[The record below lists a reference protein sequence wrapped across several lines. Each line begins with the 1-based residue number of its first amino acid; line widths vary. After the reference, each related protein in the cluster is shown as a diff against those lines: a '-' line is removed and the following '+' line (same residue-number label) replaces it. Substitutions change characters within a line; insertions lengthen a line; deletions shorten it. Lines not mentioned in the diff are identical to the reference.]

1 MIQSPLYAVLLAAFV
16 AQPALS
22 RALSEIDDSAST
34 LSTKGVSN
42 VSFPVF
48 HIPLLLQLRM
58 SGCMLPNSII
68 ALMIWGRRHLQ
79 ELPRIIDPPA
89 LPFFVSPISLHGHLL
104 TATSWGGM

>member
-48 HIPLLLQLRM
+48 HIPLTPAATHVWLHAAQLY
-58 SGCMLPNSII
+58 NSLDDLG
-68 ALMIWGRRHLQ
+68 A
-79 ELPRIIDPPA
+79 
-89 LPFFVSPISLHGHLL
+89 
-104 TATSWGGM
+104 ATFARVAQDH